1 MLEDEKLRYE
11 SHCEKGEGEGD
22 AVVPNH
28 EIGFG
33 SGLCGGVRH
42 IVCRCAFR
50 GFRGGSVVDFG
61 LGQLF

>member
-1 MLEDEKLRYE
+1 MRSCGTSPTARKA
-11 SHCEKGEGEGD
+11 KEGD